1 MSEII
6 ADLEQ
11 HISDLEARAEELLH
25 QGEDKA
31 ADVCTDTAGKLADIA
46 ARLRAAAAG
55 S

>member
-1 MSEII
+1 MNEII

-11 HISDLEARAEELLH
+11 HISDLEAKAEELLH

-31 ADVCTDTAGKLADIA
+31 ADVCTSSAAALADIA